1 MVTKFRTRRQRG
13 QPNVATTIS
22 LLAYFSNMLQQKLFS
37 VRVYSKHEFS
47 EFGFPYN
54 MRLSARRHGNERA
67 SQHNATNFSS
77 IEHRRNFARVSNS
90 YARLTEIIQT
100 PHCILA
106 SASTTRSKNAN
117 HVCVCVCVCVRVCAC
132 APWCSGIVPTQFV
145 NSQTVVGLYRKGSL
159 GLDKTVSR
167 LDDSG

>member
-132 APWCSGIVPTQFV
+132 VCVCALVLWNCSD
-145 NSQTVVGLYRKGSL
+145 TVRQLANCCWFI
-159 GLDKTVSR
+159 
-167 LDDSG
+167 